1 MGIVG
6 ILLLVIFILSALLLV
21 LFVLIQDEQGEGLGG
36 IFGGGSGSAF
46 GPRTGNV
53 LTKITSILAVI
64 FLTGAFGLAW
74 INRTPEVGNIV
85 GKARVETLKE
95 SKNDWWVETSTKTT
109 TSTGDKNTASTE
121 SNSNKT
127 TEKNKSVP
135 KTTTTNAKDKQE

>member
-6 ILLLVIFILSALLLV
+6 VLLLVIFIISALLLM

-85 GKARVETLKE
+85 GKARVETLKK
-95 SKNDWWVETSTKTT
+95 SKNDWWVETSNKTAANNSDKNTSAAENNSKTQNTQTAPAAAT
-109 TSTGDKNTASTE
+109 TST
-121 SNSNKT
+121 
-127 TEKNKSVP
+127 KS
-135 KTTTTNAKDKQE
+135 KQEQ